1 MQVKAQNLEKEEQEK
16 HMQTRQKKIVSIE
29 SQLIK
34 NQQIE
39 MQGTTKKLET
49 IQTEQLRQREIEQNK

>member
-1 MQVKAQNLEKEEQEK
+1 MKAQNLEREEQEK
-16 HMQTRQKKIVSIE
+16 HMQNRQKKIVSIE

-49 IQTEQLRQREIEQNK
+49 IQTE

>member
-1 MQVKAQNLEKEEQEK
+1 MAA
-16 HMQTRQKKIVSIE
+16 RQKKIVTIE

-39 MQGTTKKLET
+39 MQGQKKKLET
-49 IQTEQLRQREIEQNK
+49 IQTE